1 MNLISLIFAFPL
13 PFLNELEP
21 FYSDLLPNGLCI
33 DASFAGLPYKVVYP
47 MLPCPF
53 ISPSA
58 IELCDPGIN

>member
-1 MNLISLIFAFPL
+1 MNLISFIFGFPL

-21 FYSDLLPNGLCI
+21 FYSAVLPNGLGK
-33 DASFAGLPYKVVYP
+33 DLSFAGLPYKVVYP

-58 IELCDPGIN
+58 N